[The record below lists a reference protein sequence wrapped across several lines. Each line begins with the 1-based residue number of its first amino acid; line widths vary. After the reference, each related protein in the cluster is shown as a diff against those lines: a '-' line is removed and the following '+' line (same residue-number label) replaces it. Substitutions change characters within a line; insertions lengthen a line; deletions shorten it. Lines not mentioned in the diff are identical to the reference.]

1 MGHIVA
7 VLSSDDLDTVALGS
21 MGYKL
26 VENLPILVW
35 FNLVRRGPNV
45 GRHRRHQEAVER
57 VR

>member
-7 VLSSDDLDTVALGS
+7 VLSSDDLDTVTLGP

-26 VENLPILVW
+26 VENIPVLIW
-35 FNLVRRGPNV
+35 FNLVRRGTNV
-45 GRHRRHQEAVER
+45 GFHRRHQEALQW

>member
-7 VLSSDDLDTVALGS
+7 VLSSDDLGAVALGS

-26 VENLPILVW
+26 VENLPILIW
-35 FNLVRRGPNV
+35 FNLDGRGPNV
-45 GRHRRHQEAVER
+45 GRHRRHQKAVQR